1 MAATKNFRLKYESGK
16 WKLFSNTPAQ
26 YQRASKN
33 LSAPDWTDSIME
45 GESSRREVL
54 IFKDGMADSS
64 VVLQRLRDAGI
75 PTEEIEVT
83 EKS

>member
-1 MAATKNFRLKYESGK
+1 MAATKNFRLEFESGK
-16 WKLFSNTPAQ
+16 WKLFSNTPEQ
-26 YQRASKN
+26 YQRANEN

-45 GESSRREVL
+45 GESRRGVL
-54 IFKDGMADSS
+54 IFKDGKADSS

-75 PTEEIEVT
+75 PTEEIEVN